1 MPQGNSTNERLTR
14 VESAVANLA
23 QEFTHV
29 RADIASIAQVQSAS
43 RITNWP
49 LIMTMIGAGASVLA
63 GLFVTLNARQEI
75 TSLRSELEMVRY
87 IQPVVVSAEQSR
99 ADRAAMHQKV
109 DENSQKIS
117 LLAGQVSA
125 NHAEW
130 RSNVA
135 EIEAQF
141 KGVGNISNLR
151 SQEQQRILGL
161 IWRKVYGEELPPNS
175 FYPSSHREFIPTANK

>member
-109 DENSQKIS
+109 DENSQRIG
-117 LLAGQVSA
+117 LLTGQVAA
-125 NHAEW
+125 NYAEFK
-130 RSNVA
+130 SGIS

-141 KGVGNISNLR
+141 KGVGNIGNLR
-151 SQEQQRILGL
+151 AQETQRLLGL
-161 IWRKVYGEELPPNS
+161 LWKKVNGEELPPNT
-175 FYPSSHREFIPTANK
+175 FYPSSHREVIPSN